1 MSGQL
6 KGGATQRELAELTE
20 MAELVASRQA
30 SSRAELSRLTGL
42 SPSTV
47 SQRVDT
53 LFRCGLLV
61 EGGSG
66 TSTGGRRPVLLSLN
80 RSAGVLLAADLG
92 ASHYEL
98 ALADL
103 DAHIFAMRCGSLDI
117 SSGPEEVLT
126 LISNEFMQMLEAHE
140 IAAEAV
146 RVIGIGLPGP
156 VDYERGMA
164 VRPPIM
170 PGWDGFSVPEW
181 FRERFSAR
189 AVVDNDVNVMAL
201 GAYWSG
207 HFPSKYMLV
216 VKVATGIGCGLIT
229 GGVLHRGADGA
240 AGDIGHI
247 RVVGEDVTCPCGN
260 RGCLEAVASAS
271 AVARQLRHEGMEVS
285 DTDDLIRMARE
296 GEPRVLHAV
305 RAAGQRIGE
314 VLATL
319 VNFYNPD
326 TIVIGGALAELRDE
340 LLAVVRGVIY
350 QRALPLATRHLTIA
364 ASMTAH
370 HACLSGAA
378 ILARQAALDTESISR
393 WVATPRPVDD
403 APAPRVVAEALAG
416 TE

>member
-1 MSGQL
+1 VSGQW
-6 KGGATQRELAELTE
+6 KGGATQRELAELTQ
-20 MAELVASRQA
+20 MLELLARGQA
-30 SSRAELSRLTGL
+30 SSRAELSRLTAL

-47 SQRVDT
+47 SQRVDV
-53 LFRCGLLV
+53 LLRSGLLA

-103 DAHIFAMRCGSLDI
+103 DAQIFAMRCGSLDI
-117 SSGPEEVLT
+117 SSGPEKVLT
-126 LISNEFMQMLEAHE
+126 MISNEFTQMLKAHE
-140 IAAEAV
+140 IAANAV

-156 VDYERGMA
+156 VENDRGMA

-181 FRERFSAR
+181 FEEHFSMR

-201 GAYWSG
+201 GVYWSG
-207 HFPSKYMLV
+207 HFPSQHMLV
-216 VKVATGIGCGLIT
+216 IKVATGIGCGLVT
-229 GGVLHRGADGA
+229 RGVLHRGADGA

-247 RVVGEDVTCPCGN
+247 RVVGEDVSCPCGN

-271 AVARQLRHEGMEVS
+271 AIVRQLQLEGMAVK
-285 DTDDLIRMARE
+285 DNDDLVRMAQE

-305 RAAGQRIGE
+305 RSAGQRIGE

-340 LLAVVRGVIY
+340 LLAAVRGIIY
-350 QRALPLATRHLTIA
+350 QRALPLATRRLTIA
-364 ASMTAH
+364 ASLTAH

-378 ILARQAALDTESISR
+378 ILARQAALDANSVAR
-393 WVATPRPVDD
+393 WVGTSRPNDATPTLVEP
-403 APAPRVVAEALAG
+403 
-416 TE
+416 